1 MAGEHRIYCYE
12 VTLLVYCSR
21 HSLYARMWRMFR
33 YMLSHFLSNLRT
45 IRQGLTIIYQAFVS
59 LRVFPHEFQLSF
71 VTSSQTALCSG

>member
-45 IRQGLTIIYQAFVS
+45 IRQGLIDKD
-59 LRVFPHEFQLSF
+59 
-71 VTSSQTALCSG
+71 SQ